1 MLNITIT
8 VLLTVAVCLLIILTA
23 ITVKKVGDMDSTL
36 DTIDDRVNED
46 AATATANKIFVE
58 RKIEQFD
65 QELTRH
71 KVEYYDQGEAVL
83 NLLEEIVKDIGRLD
97 AIQVRDH
104 RDLVDI
110 RSRYINFREPIQE
123 ASNEEHDTQ
132 GS

>member
-71 KVEYYDQGEAVL
+71 KIEYYDQGEAVL

>member
-46 AATATANKIFVE
+46 AATTTANKIFVE

>member
-1 MLNITIT
+1 MINVTIT

-58 RKIEQFD
+58 RKIEDFD
-65 QELTRH
+65 QELTAH
-71 KVEYYDQGEAVL
+71 KVEYYDQGEAVI
-83 NLLEEIVKDIGRLD
+83 NLLEEIVKSIGRLD
-97 AIQVRDH
+97 AMQTRDH

-123 ASNEEHDTQ
+123 DTAD
-132 GS
+132 GRRPD

>member
-58 RKIEQFD
+58 RKIEDFD
-65 QELTRH
+65 QELTAH
-71 KVEYYDQGEAVL
+71 KIEYYDQGEAVI
-83 NLLEEIVKDIGRLD
+83 NLLEQIVKSIGRLD
-97 AIQVRDH
+97 AIQTRDH

-123 ASNEEHDTQ
+123 DTAD
-132 GS
+132 GRCTD

>member
-1 MLNITIT
+1 MLDITIT
-8 VLLTVAVCLLIILTA
+8 ILLTVAVCLLIILTA

>member
-123 ASNEEHDTQ
+123 NTANGRCTD
-132 GS
+132 

>member
-1 MLNITIT
+1 MLDITIT
-8 VLLTVAVCLLIILTA
+8 ILLTVAVCLLIILTA
-23 ITVKKVGDMDSTL
+23 ATVKKVGEMDSTL
-36 DTIDDRVNED
+36 DTIGDRVNED

-71 KVEYYDQGEAVL
+71 KIEYYDQGEAVI
-83 NLLEEIVKDIGRLD
+83 NLLEEIVKSIGMLD
-97 AIQVRDH
+97 AMQTRDH

-123 ASNEEHDTQ
+123 DTAD
-132 GS
+132 GRCTD

>member
-23 ITVKKVGDMDSTL
+23 ITVKKVGDMDRTL

-71 KVEYYDQGEAVL
+71 KIEYYDQGEAVI
-83 NLLEEIVKDIGRLD
+83 NLLEEIVKSIGMLD
-97 AIQVRDH
+97 AIQTRDH

-123 ASNEEHDTQ
+123 AAEHEHNTQ